1 MLVLFSNKNTKI
13 RDFKTSF
20 ASASQMNE
28 IPSLKNAF
36 ILIENGLI
44 SDFGKMSNIPKGK
57 HFEINWLS
65 DNSSDGSG
73 TFPVKGTSPV
83 IGIEPDR
90 SPGKKDGGFEWISP
104 SKRETNE

>member
-1 MLVLFSNKNTKI
+1 MTVQDGTTWEFEEN
-13 RDFKTSF
+13 
-20 ASASQMNE
+20 
-28 IPSLKNAF
+28 LKLPHYIQVAVEFVYIGKYLPNA
-36 ILIENGLI
+36 
-44 SDFGKMSNIPKGK
+44 KGK